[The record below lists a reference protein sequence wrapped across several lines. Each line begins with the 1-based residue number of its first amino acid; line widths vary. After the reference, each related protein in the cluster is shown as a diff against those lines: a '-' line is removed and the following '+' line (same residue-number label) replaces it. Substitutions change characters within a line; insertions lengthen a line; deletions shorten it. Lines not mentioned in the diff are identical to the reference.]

1 MEMQLISSM
10 QNSSGWQEMDLS
22 IRYGR
27 EVLFLLSGICPM
39 DNLWTQEFSSKDK
52 AIRRMICTKGFTDF
66 SKAIRHT
73 LYKKKL
79 VLSTGQSHGQSC
91 GKS

>member
-27 EVLFLLSGICPM
+27 EVLFLSEIYPM
-39 DNLWTQEFSSKDK
+39 DNLWMHGFSSEDE
-52 AIRRMICTKGFTDF
+52 AIRRMVCTNGFTDF

-79 VLSTGQSHGQSC
+79 VLSYGQSHGQSC

>member
-1 MEMQLISSM
+1 
-10 QNSSGWQEMDLS
+10 LS
-22 IRYGR
+22 
-27 EVLFLLSGICPM
+27 EICPM
-39 DNLWTQEFSSKDK
+39 DNLWTQDFSSKDET
-52 AIRRMICTKGFTDF
+52 IGRMVCTNGFTDF

-79 VLSTGQSHGQSC
+79 VLSYGQSHGQSF

>member
-27 EVLFLLSGICPM
+27 EVLFLLSEICPM
-39 DNLWTQEFSSKDK
+39 DNLWTQDFSSEDE
-52 AIRRMICTKGFTDF
+52 AIRRMVCTNGFTDF
-66 SKAIRHT
+66 SKAIWHT
-73 LYKKKL
+73 SYKKKL
-79 VLSTGQSHGQSC
+79 VLSYGQSHGQSF

>member
-1 MEMQLISSM
+1 MEMQLTSST
-10 QNSSGWQEMDLS
+10 QNSSGWQRMDLS
-22 IRYGR
+22 IICGR
-27 EVLFLLSGICPM
+27 EVLFLLSEICPM
-39 DNLWTQEFSSKDK
+39 DNLWMHGFSSEDE
-52 AIRRMICTKGFTDF
+52 AIRRMVCTNGFTDF

-79 VLSTGQSHGQSC
+79 VLSYGQSHGQSC